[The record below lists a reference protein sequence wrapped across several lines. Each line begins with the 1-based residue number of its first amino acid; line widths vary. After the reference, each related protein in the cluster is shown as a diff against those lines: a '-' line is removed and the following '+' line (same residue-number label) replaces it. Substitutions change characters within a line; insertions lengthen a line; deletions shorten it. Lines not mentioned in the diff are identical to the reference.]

1 MSMSDKKERP
11 IITIKEGGPY
21 STKPTAEEEGGGRA
35 QFRGRG
41 RRGFIDAGNI
51 KHSSLIPSS

>member
-11 IITIKEGGPY
+11 IIKIKEGGPY

-41 RRGFIDAGNI
+41 LEGFY
-51 KHSSLIPSS
+51 